1 MEFRVLGTLEVLVAG
16 KPARL
21 GGPRPRAVLSTL
33 IVHAGKPVSAAHL
46 IDQVWGSQPPAT
58 AMASLQMHV
67 SAIRKVVGDR
77 LVTTNSGY
85 QLNAAEDEL
94 DASRFVA
101 IIATVR
107 PLLAERP
114 TRAIADLGAALA
126 LWRGEPFTDTP
137 AGSDVAAARL
147 RLTELRLS
155 VIEDR
160 IEAELGIGRHA
171 ELIAELAE
179 LVVRHPV
186 RERLAGLY
194 LLALYRCGRISDA
207 QAAYQRLRAELEAEL
222 GLEPGAEIVSLAR
235 AIDRRDPTLNP
246 PTLIPTPA
254 SRFIGRRRE
263 VERLAAQLGST
274 RLLTLTG
281 PGGSGKT
288 RLALELARDTAADHP
303 DGVYVVELAS
313 SPAGGSV
320 VDRIAAALTSSTL
333 AHRPRGGLTKS
344 ARTRGEEPLIT
355 TLANHLRGRRAL
367 IVLDNCEHVIAK
379 AASVAAELLANC
391 VGLRILATSREPL
404 GVAGEEVWP
413 LAGLSVPAENE
424 RPATAVTT
432 EALRL
437 LADRGQAARA
447 GFSITGRDV
456 EIASRLVRRLDGLP
470 LAIELAAAQLRTRSL
485 LELTTQLE
493 TRYDSQLAL
502 ADRRTR
508 TLPDRHQTMRAAI
521 DWSYQLLAKDEQ
533 AVFRAMSVFAGG
545 ATVGAIEQLVTRDD
559 VDELLARLV
568 DQSVL
573 VVQVRP
579 EGTRYRM
586 LELVRAY
593 ATERLV
599 DAGEARRV
607 RELHAIWCV
616 GLASSAAHY
625 GGIDH
630 TERVAQLAAEEPNL
644 RAALEWCLGEG
655 GEPSRALEIA
665 SPLWWYWWA
674 RGLMAEG
681 RDWLRR
687 ALAASDPAPSQLRG
701 SALRAAAALTRNNG
715 DYREA
720 RELGEECLAVFESLS
735 SVTGCI
741 NALGGLCVTTIAEQ
755 DFAAALRYGERTRE
769 LAEAAGDRLRYAS
782 ALNNIGL
789 ALRCLGR
796 LEESERTF
804 NQALYGW
811 QTVDDRRGEAATLGN
826 LGVLARRSG
835 DLARSRT
842 LLIESLRSYHDLDL
856 IEGMLDAL
864 DGLAC
869 LAIDDNDPVTALRLL
884 TVSGRER
891 DRLGA
896 VLFVQD
902 EIADRKTALLAAR
915 AALGDQATAVAAAAR
930 GLALR
935 PVVADLLGI
944 AK

>member
-1 MEFRVLGTLEVLVAG
+1 
-16 KPARL
+16 
-21 GGPRPRAVLSTL
+21 VLSTL
-33 IVHAGKPVSAAHL
+33 IVHVGTPVSATHL

-77 LVTTNSGY
+77 LITTSAGY
-85 QLNAAEDEL
+85 QLNATENEL

-101 IIATVR
+101 IIDAVR

-114 TRAIADLGAALA
+114 TRAIADLAAALA
-126 LWRGEPFTDTP
+126 LWRGEPFTDTS

-147 RLTELRLS
+147 RLSELRLS
-155 VIEDR
+155 AIEDR
-160 IEAELGIGRHA
+160 IEAELGLGRQT
-171 ELIAELAE
+171 EVIAELAE

-207 QAAYQRLRAELEAEL
+207 QAAYQRLRAELDAEL

-246 PTLIPTPA
+246 PTQIPAPA

-263 VERLAAQLGST
+263 VERLAAQLGTT
-274 RLLTLTG
+274 RMLTLTG

-303 DGVYVVELAS
+303 DGVYIIELAS
-313 SPAGGSV
+313 SPVGGSV
-320 VDRIAAALTSSTL
+320 VDRIADALTSRTL
-333 AHRPRGGLTKS
+333 AHRPRGALTKS
-344 ARTRGEEPLIT
+344 VRSRTEEPLIA
-355 TLANHLRGRRAL
+355 TLASDLRGKRAL

-379 AASVAAELLANC
+379 AAAVAAELLANC
-391 VGLRILATSREPL
+391 AGLRILATSREPL

-437 LADRGQAARA
+437 LADRGQAVRA
-447 GFSITGRDV
+447 GFSITGRDIEV
-456 EIASRLVRRLDGLP
+456 ASRLVRRLDGLP

-485 LELTTQLE
+485 LDLTNQLE
-493 TRYDSQLAL
+493 TRYGSQLAL
-502 ADRRTR
+502 ADRRAR
-508 TLPDRHQTMRAAI
+508 TLPERHQTMRAAI
-521 DWSYQLLAKDEQ
+521 DWSYQLLDKDEQ
-533 AVFRAMSVFAGG
+533 ALFRAMSVFAGG
-545 ATVGAIEQLVTRDD
+545 ATLDAIEQLVTRDD
-559 VDELLARLV
+559 APALLPRLV

-573 VVQVRP
+573 VADIRP

-586 LELVRAY
+586 LELVRTY

-599 DAGEARRV
+599 EADEAQRI

-616 GLASSAAHY
+616 ALASSAAHY
-625 GGIDH
+625 GGVDH
-630 TERVAQLAAEEPNL
+630 TEKVAQLALEEANL

-655 GEPSRALEIA
+655 GVPSRALEIA

-674 RGLMAEG
+674 RGLMTEG

-701 SALRAAAALTRNNG
+701 SALRAAAALTRNSG

-720 RELGEECLAVFESLS
+720 RELGEECLAVFESLP

-755 DFAAALRYGERTRE
+755 DLAAALRYGERTRD
-769 LAEAAGDRLRYAS
+769 LAETAGDRLRYTS

-789 ALRCLGR
+789 VLRCLGR
-796 LEESERTF
+796 LDESEQTF
-804 NQALYGW
+804 NAALDGW
-811 QTVDDRRGEAATLGN
+811 QTVNDRRGEAATLGN

-842 LLIESLRSYHDLDL
+842 LMTDSLRSYRDLDL

-869 LAIDDNDPVTALRLL
+869 LAIEDNDPVTAQRLL

-891 DRLGA
+891 ERLGA

-915 AALGDQATAVAAAAR
+915 AMLGDQATAVVAAAR

-935 PVVADLLGI
+935 PLVAELLKIGEQS
-944 AK
+944 